1 MMPEAPPRQR
11 SPTSVPRPVAATED
25 SPMPSPATAAHT
37 GTAHAERAAGMRA
50 ASAAAMASRPAATT
64 RCGERRRCSRA
75 DRAEP
80 TMTSRLN
87 GTRVAAASSGE
98 RCSVSCRYSVTS
110 VITEL
115 VVAVLRKPPRVP
127 WRRGRWLT
135 SGYGSRGAA
144 ARRSAAT
151 NAPTSTTQAPSRRSP
166 TVRQAAVVIRVV
178 PTTKAITAAVNRAD
192 PARLSDN
199 PAVPPAPGGTDRA
212 MAAARMTASGR

>member
-1 MMPEAPPRQR
+1 MPSAVPSWAAVLMMPEAPPRQR
-11 SPTSVPRPVAATED
+11 WATSVPRLVAGTED
-25 SPMPSPATAAHT
+25 TPMPSPATAAHT
-37 GTAHAERAAGMRA
+37 GTAQADRAAGISA
-50 ASAAAMASRPAATT
+50 ASAAAMVSSPAAIV
-64 RCGERRRCSRA
+64 RCGDSRRCSRTA
-75 DRAEP
+75 SAEP
-80 TMTSRLN
+80 TMTSRLS
-87 GTRVAAASSGE
+87 GSSVTAAASGV

-151 NAPTSTTQAPSRRSP
+151 KAPTSTTQAPSRRSP

-199 PAVPPAPGGTDRA
+199 PE
-212 MAAARMTASGR
+212 M